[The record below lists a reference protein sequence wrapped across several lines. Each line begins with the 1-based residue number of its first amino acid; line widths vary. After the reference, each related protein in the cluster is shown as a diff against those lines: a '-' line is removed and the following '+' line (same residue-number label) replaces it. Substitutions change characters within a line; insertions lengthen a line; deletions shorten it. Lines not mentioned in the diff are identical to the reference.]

1 VVRISDFDEYGFKN
15 EAIVR
20 HEYTEKLSGFQLA
33 ENDILMAMTGGTVG
47 KSYLV
52 EELPEPMVVNQ
63 RVATIKTPAPIYAKY
78 IYFLLKTKTVREVI
92 ENAKN
97 STNDNISMKDIQS
110 FLVPLPPAIEQHRIV
125 QKVDEL
131 MALCEQL
138 KGRLNQ
144 ASETRCHLA
153 EAVVEGAL
161 N

>member
-1 VVRISDFDEYGFKN
+1 
-15 EAIVR
+15 
-20 HEYTEKLSGFQLA
+20 
-33 ENDILMAMTGGTVG
+33 DILMAMTGGTVG

-52 EELPEPMVVNQ
+52 EVLPEPMVVNQ
-63 RVATIKTPAPIYAKY
+63 RVATVKILAPIYAKY
-78 IYFLLKTKTVREVI
+78 IYFLLKTKSVREVI

-110 FLVPLPPAIEQHRIV
+110 FLVPLPPTKEQHRIV

-131 MALCEQL
+131 MTLCDRL
-138 KGRLNQ
+138 KERLNQ
-144 ASETRCHLA
+144 ASETHNQLA